1 MAKSYAEINV
11 PRPNGLA
18 GYRDF
23 WVCKKGLKKYVK
35 LFCLEMVV
43 DAEVQ
48 QSL

>member
-23 WVCKKGLKKYVK
+23 WVCKKALKNVK